1 VKTLLAAFGGSEA
14 VLAASEDALAAV
26 SGKSVA
32 ARIARWR
39 SDTR

>member
-1 VKTLLAAFGGSEA
+1 VRTLLSAFGGAEA
-14 VLAASEDALAAV
+14 VLAASEDAIAAV

-39 SDTR
+39 AVTR